1 MFLNLLLQAAADPIP
16 AWQGVIVDILTV
28 LGGGAVVSFVTWGV
42 RKVIPKIPRFML
54 PIVSMVLAW
63 LGTWV
68 GSLLTGGT
76 LNPILVAALGAAA
89 VWIREIKST
98 IEEHGTEA

>member
-1 MFLNLLLQAAADPIP
+1 MLNLLLQATANPVP
-16 AWQGVIVDILTV
+16 AWQGIVVDLLTV

-42 RKVIPKIPRFML
+42 RRLLPKIPRFVL
-54 PIVSMVLAW
+54 PILTMLLAW

-68 GSLLTGGT
+68 ASIVSGGE

-98 IEEHGTEA
+98 VEEHGTGA